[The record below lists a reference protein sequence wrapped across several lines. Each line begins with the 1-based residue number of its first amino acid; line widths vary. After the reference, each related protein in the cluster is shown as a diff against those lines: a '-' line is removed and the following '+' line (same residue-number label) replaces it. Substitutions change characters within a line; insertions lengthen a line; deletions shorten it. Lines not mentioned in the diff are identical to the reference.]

1 MLERGAVV
9 LEPKNAL
16 KLAALEAGEAPSM
29 EGLSGKRHGSRWTGD
44 PELRKLG
51 TNQYPPFGVAMKIS
65 RKLGNNCNVQQ

>member
-29 EGLSGKRHGSRWTGD
+29 EGLSGKAPW
-44 PELRKLG
+44 L
-51 TNQYPPFGVAMKIS
+51 AMDRRS
-65 RKLGNNCNVQQ
+65 